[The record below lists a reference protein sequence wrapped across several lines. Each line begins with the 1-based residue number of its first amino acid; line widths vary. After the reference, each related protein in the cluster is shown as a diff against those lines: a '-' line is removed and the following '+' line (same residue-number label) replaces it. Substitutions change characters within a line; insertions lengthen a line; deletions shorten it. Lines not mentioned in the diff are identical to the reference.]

1 MIGRVF
7 VVNDVLPTTPLLG
20 YTPGRTTIDSS
31 SVWGPGFRCRV
42 PSCARPLSFG
52 GRLLWLGGCLDDE
65 LCDAASANLKFSNN

>member
-31 SVWGPGFRCRV
+31 SVWGRGFGV
-42 PSCARPLSFG
+42 GSQVVFG
-52 GRLLWLGGCLDDE
+52 L
-65 LCDAASANLKFSNN
+65 